1 MLNVNRVDLTARI
14 VEISSMRYSP
24 SGLPVVDVR
33 LEHES
38 QLEEAGVQRKV
49 NLLLKSKAMG
59 ILAEKLS
66 LQELNATFHFTGFL
80 ASSTNSKSVVFH
92 IHSYQSVS

>member
-1 MLNVNRVDLTARI
+1 
-14 VEISSMRYSP
+14 MRYSP
-24 SGLPVVDVR
+24 SGLSVVEFR

-38 QLEEAGVQRKV
+38 QMEEAGVLRKV
-49 NLLLKSKAMG
+49 KLFLKSKAVG
-59 ILAEKLS
+59 ILAEKLV
-66 LQELNATFHFTGFL
+66 LQELNTNYLFCGFL

>member
-1 MLNVNRVDLTARI
+1 
-14 VEISSMRYSP
+14 MRYSP
-24 SGLPVVDVR
+24 SGLPVVEVR

-49 NLLLKSKAMG
+49 NLMLKSKAVG
-59 ILAEKLS
+59 ILAEKLA
-66 LQELNATFHFTGFL
+66 LQELNSTFVFTGFL
-80 ASSTNSKSVVFH
+80 ASGKNSKSVIFH